1 MLLWS
6 VCPQVRQDRTMTS
19 EQKGEFAFQAWME
32 TLAIEEALNEHVCGG
47 ERSTLYLVSIH
58 LSSIV
63 INVSQADRQYT
74 GQGAT
79 YQVCPPTE
87 QFVLLD

>member
-19 EQKGEFAFQAWME
+19 GQKGEFAFRAWME
-32 TLAIEEALNEHVCGG
+32 TIAIEEALNEHECVG
-47 ERSTLYLVSIH
+47 EKSTLYQASKC
-58 LSSIV
+58 LSSV
-63 INVSQADRQYT
+63 IISRLKADHPNT

-79 YQVCPPTE
+79 H
-87 QFVLLD
+87 